1 MELRD
6 SRVYYGTCPT
16 AASESEKVVE
26 VLNPV
31 FIDGQN
37 NILDLV
43 IGDVLVVKFDNG
55 NTNSNPVIRLKV
67 KDLNNNISVSA
78 DTGLTALIKER
89 YDWAEQEIMSF
100 VYTYT
105 GSNNGEA
112 VSENGVEV
120 MPVSDES
127 ESENENTET
136 SETIVV
142 DYAWKPIELP
152 IASDDVYGVTKLITN
167 IDNLIGNENQPVSY
181 NVIQNLIEN
190 GSLGLIYNS
199 ENGNLTLNTSGNKTV
214 NIPIPLTKT
223 SQLVNDGGGE
233 GDRFWS
239 STINNYVNKSDL
251 GIGYLYTPN
260 TEGASQTV
268 MKSFVPYGTIPVD
281 GFEKPVNII
290 RIGKDALNA
299 YQTGIEIEED
309 VLVEP
314 NPHVRLYGKNIG
326 LAMDENGE
334 VSIGLANVSS
344 EPEAYDKKYIFT
356 KDGATFKQDL
366 NITEDKKLASKY
378 IKYNGTELE
387 NRLTDFKVQVYN
399 TPKLT
404 YKASSG
410 EPNNSENYTRDGKP
424 DDNLA
429 LKITDIPP
437 GYRPIAMVGYN
448 LQSTGGEVH
457 FANLWECFVLK
468 SGDDYYIRYGIYNS
482 KAAAVTVWVEFK
494 VLFVKDSLA
503 SQTVIS

>member
-1 MELRD
+1 MADRG
-6 SRVYYGTCPT
+6 SMVYYGICDT
-16 AASESEKVVE
+16 AAGEQVKVVN
-26 VLNPV
+26 VANPV
-31 FIDGQN
+31 FKGERL
-37 NILDLV
+37 LDLV
-43 IGDVLVVKFDNG
+43 IGDILVVKFDNG
-55 NTNSNPVIRLKV
+55 NTNTNPKIQLKITEP
-67 KDLNNNISVSA
+67 NQNIGVSA
-78 DTGLTALIKER
+78 DTGLTVATEER
-89 YDWAEQEIMSF
+89 YDWTAQGIVSF
-100 VYTYT
+100 VYTYI
-105 GSNNGEA
+105 GSNNGASFSEEG
-112 VSENGVEV
+112 VEITSENSTEV
-120 MPVSDES
+120 VA
-127 ESENENTET
+127 N
-136 SETIVV
+136 
-142 DYAWKPIELP
+142 YAWKPIEVPL
-152 IASDDVYGVTKLITN
+152 ASDDVYGVTKLITN

-239 STINNYVNKSDL
+239 STTDNYVNKSDL

-429 LKITDIPP
+429 LKITDIPS

-482 KAAAVTVWVEFK
+482 KAAAITVWVEFK
-494 VLFVKDSLA
+494 VLFVKDNLA